1 MKKLPEE
8 LRNKLVYASELPPLD
23 PPTVHCLCGK
33 CADSFYDSPEH
44 KIWRTDS
51 EQAIKELCE
60 ICRRPGYDYT
70 VQKRRRPLESY
81 K

>member
-8 LRNKLVYASELPPLD
+8 LRNKLVYASELPPHD

-33 CADSFYDSPEH
+33 CADSFFDSPEH
-44 KIWRTDS
+44 KIWRTDP
-51 EQAIKELCE
+51 EQTIKEPCE

-70 VQKRRRPLESY
+70 VQKRRRPLTPY